1 MDKLG
6 KLVDRK
12 TGRQLHSG
20 DWLLRKDYK
29 GFTRHYELLSLNETN
44 TRVQV
49 RELDGEDR
57 WLYHSFPLTKLG
69 LDWVIL

>member
-1 MDKLG
+1 MLIDK
-6 KLVDRK
+6 K

-20 DWLLRKDYK
+20 DWLVRKDYK
-29 GFTRHYELLSLNETN
+29 GFHRKYELLNINETN

-57 WLYHSFPLTKLG
+57 WLYHSFPIGKLG
-69 LDWVIL
+69 LDWVMV

>member
-1 MDKLG
+1 MLIDK
-6 KLVDRK
+6 K

-20 DWLLRKDYK
+20 DWLIRKDYK
-29 GFTRHYELLSLNETN
+29 GFHRKYELLNINETN

-57 WLYHSFPLTKLG
+57 WLYHSFPIGKLG
-69 LDWVIL
+69 LDWVMV

>member
-1 MDKLG
+1 MAKLIDKA
-6 KLVDRK
+6 
-12 TGRQLHSG
+12 TGRELHSG

-29 GFTRHYELLSLNETN
+29 GFTRRYELMGLNSDN

-57 WLYHSFPLTKLG
+57 WLYHTFPLSKLG
-69 LDWVIL
+69 LDWVMV